1 VVSVGGTRF
10 EAARVLFVDSSTSA
24 TSSFASRVVASDL
37 DGDGDVDLALS
48 LVDDS
53 TSGATSSGATSSGA
67 TSSVNGGRLV
77 LLQSMLGFAPPTQA
91 PSPPLA
97 LALGRPVAPA
107 LRKPVAPALVGPD
120 PFAVI
125 EPH

>member
-1 VVSVGGTRF
+1 MSVGGTRF

-53 TSGATSSGATSSGA
+53 SSGATSSGA

-91 PSPPLA
+91 PSPLPSSAPSPL
-97 LALGRPVAPA
+97 
-107 LRKPVAPALVGPD
+107 
-120 PFAVI
+120 
-125 EPH
+125 PHPHFYQLLYKCYIL